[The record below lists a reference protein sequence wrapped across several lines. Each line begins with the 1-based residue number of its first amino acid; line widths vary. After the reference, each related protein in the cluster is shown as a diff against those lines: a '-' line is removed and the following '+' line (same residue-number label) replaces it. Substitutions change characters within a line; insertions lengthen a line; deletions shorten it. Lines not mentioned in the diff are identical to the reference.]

1 MTWVQRYSLVLY
13 IKEIIEKNSRYKIT
27 FDDKIIFIKFH
38 SKNINEILYNIDN
51 INYDLLEN
59 NPFEL
64 KGNFCNM
71 DVLIIYFSGKFF
83 NLKLNFKDSNLF
95 TTGFFL

>member
-38 SKNINEILYNIDN
+38 SKNINEILYNN
-51 INYDLLEN
+51 
-59 NPFEL
+59 
-64 KGNFCNM
+64 
-71 DVLIIYFSGKFF
+71 
-83 NLKLNFKDSNLF
+83 
-95 TTGFFL
+95 